1 MPRILAIE
9 NKTGLLDGYLEK
21 LEGIGYQVD
30 VVSTAQRAISNL
42 KRVDYDMLVLDKSL
56 STAETSVKEAM
67 DLAARLPRLVISCD
81 GKFKGVSR
89 WLRRSTARHLYKPFD
104 FLELQHTI
112 SQLEEMVRSQSEC
125 NRLEGELKNKK
136 RDFNL
141 FQEFGHALAST
152 LGMDDILRVIITRAQ
167 KITGAEVSFLFLAD
181 EESGNF
187 VCKRLNGK
195 SKKKDMKRFCFKMG
209 EGVAGWVAKHA
220 TSVFVEDVSKDKRFV
235 FSSDLAPFYKGR
247 SLMSI
252 PIKSEEKVI
261 GILEVVS
268 GTGAG
273 HFTSL
278 EMDTFMKLVDH
289 ATLAIEKAT
298 LYEKTA
304 EMAVTDDLTNLF
316 NLRYLKSVLE
326 TEIERGQ
333 RYGVV
338 VSAIF
343 MDLDHFK
350 NVNDIHGH
358 LVGSK
363 VLVEVA
369 EILLKNLRL
378 VDIVARYGGDE
389 FVIVLPQTSMNATL
403 IIAERLRK
411 AIEKAVFLKKEG
423 QMIKLTASFGV
434 TSYPEAAQS
443 REDLLRLADEAMYAA
458 KASNRNAV
466 YAMRS

>member
-9 NKTGLLDGYLEK
+9 NKTSLLDEYLKK

-30 VVSTAQRAISNL
+30 VASTAQKAISRL
-42 KRVDYDMLVLDKSL
+42 KRVDYNMLVLDKTL
-56 STAETSVKEAM
+56 SPAESSVKQAM
-67 DLAARLPRLVISCD
+67 DLAADLPRLIISCD
-81 GKFKGVSR
+81 GKFKGVAR
-89 WLRRSTARHLYKPFD
+89 WLRKRPARYLYKPFD
-104 FLELQHTI
+104 FPEFQHAI
-112 SQLEEMVRSQSEC
+112 HQLEEISTLQSRYNC
-125 NRLEGELKNKK
+125 LKKDISTK
-136 RDFNL
+136 EKEFNF

-152 LGMDDILRVIITRAQ
+152 LGMNDILRVIITRAK
-167 KITGAEVSFLFLAD
+167 KITKAEVSFLFLAD
-181 EESGNF
+181 GESGDF
-187 VCKRLNGK
+187 VCKRLNGGR
-195 SKKKDMKRFCFKMG
+195 KKDMKRFCFKVG

-220 TSVFVEDVSKDKRFV
+220 TAVLVEDVSKDKRFT
-235 FSSDLAPFYKGR
+235 FSTDLASYYKGR
-247 SLMSI
+247 SLMSV
-252 PIKSEEKVI
+252 PIKSENKVI

-268 GTGAG
+268 GVGERR
-273 HFTSL
+273 FSSL
-278 EMDTFMKLVDH
+278 DMNTFMKIVDH

-304 EMAVTDDLTNLF
+304 EMAITDDLTNLF

-333 RYGVV
+333 RYGIV

-343 MDLDHFK
+343 MDLDYFK

-358 LVGSK
+358 LIGSK

-389 FVIVLPQTSMNATL
+389 FVIVLPQTSMDATF

-423 QMIKLTASFGV
+423 HMIKLTASFGV

-443 REDLLRLADEAMYAA
+443 REDLLRLADEAMYVA
-458 KASNRNAV
+458 KTSNRNAV

>member
-1 MPRILAIE
+1 
-9 NKTGLLDGYLEK
+9 
-21 LEGIGYQVD
+21 
-30 VVSTAQRAISNL
+30 
-42 KRVDYDMLVLDKSL
+42 
-56 STAETSVKEAM
+56 
-67 DLAARLPRLVISCD
+67 
-81 GKFKGVSR
+81 
-89 WLRRSTARHLYKPFD
+89 
-104 FLELQHTI
+104 
-112 SQLEEMVRSQSEC
+112 
-125 NRLEGELKNKK
+125 
-136 RDFNL
+136 
-141 FQEFGHALAST
+141 
-152 LGMDDILRVIITRAQ
+152 
-167 KITGAEVSFLFLAD
+167 
-181 EESGNF
+181 
-187 VCKRLNGK
+187 
-195 SKKKDMKRFCFKMG
+195 
-209 EGVAGWVAKHA
+209 
-220 TSVFVEDVSKDKRFV
+220 
-235 FSSDLAPFYKGR
+235 
-247 SLMSI
+247 MSI

-378 VDIVARYGGDE
+378 IDIVARYGGDE